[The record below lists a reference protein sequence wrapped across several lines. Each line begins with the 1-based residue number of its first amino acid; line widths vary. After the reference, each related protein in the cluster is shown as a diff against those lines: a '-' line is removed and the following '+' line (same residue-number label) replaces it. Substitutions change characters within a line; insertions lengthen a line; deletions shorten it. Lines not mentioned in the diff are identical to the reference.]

1 MYRWLNC
8 MSVLYHCAATSEN
21 LQNNRFPVVL
31 EGKGY
36 ICKFVPINSLRFI
49 LRNLLLFD
57 HHYYPFLQFFPFF
70 PFYCPF
76 LYFFSL
82 FFLSSFYFASENM
95 DAIPRASS
103 WTVITYF

>member
-70 PFYCPF
+70 SI
-76 LYFFSL
+76 LLSFSL
-82 FFLSSFYFASENM
+82 FLFFVFSFLLLFCQ
-95 DAIPRASS
+95 
-103 WTVITYF
+103 